1 MKVVD
6 LLDMEQRL
14 AVAEKKVARMELRFN
29 SWLTEQCFIYAQIRG
44 EIKYDE
50 REDREEEDH
59 EERGLEGGRDQV
71 QDTEGGLLEPSSGL
85 HGEHTRKVSD
95 KDEGHDHRVPKGK
108 VTIHRQGLCSPVLE
122 KGVRDA
128 K

>member
-50 REDREEEDH
+50 REDAEEAQSRRDEREDPEDGVPDTPAGH
-59 EERGLEGGRDQV
+59 NDQRA
-71 QDTEGGLLEPSSGL
+71 G
-85 HGEHTRKVSD
+85 KVSC
-95 KDEGHDHRVPKGK
+95 
-108 VTIHRQGLCSPVLE
+108 HRQGLCSPVLE

-128 K
+128 NAAT